1 MSHDRTIVET
11 NTSSNLFDSGFA
23 TDVGNIRK
31 MNQDFLA
38 VSDSLFVVADGMGG
52 HRGGEAAS
60 EIAVKKI
67 IEKQRYSTV
76 QSFRDQFINA
86 NTTVRSEAGRNAD
99 WEGMGTTLCG
109 ITLIS
114 SGEGDE
120 EKLAIANIGDSRI
133 YLLSQGLFSQVTEDH
148 SLVEEMRREGKI
160 TAQEA
165 EIHPHRNII
174 TRAVGIDEDANV
186 DCWELPIHK
195 GDRFLLCSDGLTN
208 EVATSEIHS
217 ILETVDS
224 PQEAAELLV
233 DLAKTNGGNDN
244 ITVVVVDVKEGEIS
258 PKPSTLTPISLNTPP
273 QSPSGSLTPNTSS
286 LEKSPEDGT
295 EWETTPENI
304 KKLVITALVMLLII
318 GVFIGRYARDNYF
331 VSFEQ
336 IGDTSIENSQI
347 LVYQG
352 RTSSILWFDPTVEER
367 RPILGRDLDEST
379 VAEIKQ
385 KPQFDTLQEAT
396 QYLDAIQEEIAQKQ
410 KNTD

>member
-1 MSHDRTIVET
+1 MSYDRTIVDT
-11 NTSSNLFDSGFA
+11 KTSSSRFDSGFA
-23 TDVGNIRK
+23 TDVGKIRN

-67 IEKQRYSTV
+67 IERQRYSTV
-76 QSFRDQFINA
+76 QSFRDQFIEA

-114 SGEGDE
+114 PGEDGK

-174 TRAVGIDEDANV
+174 TRALGIDEEANV

-195 GDRFLLCSDGLTN
+195 DDRFLLCSDGLTN

-217 ILETVDS
+217 ILATVDS

-233 DLAKTNGGNDN
+233 DLANTNGGNDN
-244 ITVVVVDVKEGEIS
+244 ITVVVVDVKEGETS
-258 PKPSTLTPISLNTPP
+258 PEPSTLAPISLNTPS
-273 QSPSGSLTPNTSS
+273 QSSSGSLTPSTSS
-286 LEKSPEDGT
+286 FEKSPEDAT

-304 KKLVITALVMLLII
+304 RKLVITALVMLLII

-336 IGDTSIENSQI
+336 IGETSIENSQI

-352 RTSSILWFDPTVEER
+352 RTSSILWFDPTIEER

-410 KNTD
+410 KKTD

>member
-1 MSHDRTIVET
+1 M
-11 NTSSNLFDSGFA
+11 
-23 TDVGNIRK
+23 
-31 MNQDFLA
+31 
-38 VSDSLFVVADGMGG
+38 
-52 HRGGEAAS
+52 
-60 EIAVKKI
+60 
-67 IEKQRYSTV
+67 
-76 QSFRDQFINA
+76 
-86 NTTVRSEAGRNAD
+86 
-99 WEGMGTTLCG
+99 
-109 ITLIS
+109 
-114 SGEGDE
+114 
-120 EKLAIANIGDSRI
+120 
-133 YLLSQGLFSQVTEDH
+133 
-148 SLVEEMRREGKI
+148 
-160 TAQEA
+160 
-165 EIHPHRNII
+165 
-174 TRAVGIDEDANV
+174 
-186 DCWELPIHK
+186 
-195 GDRFLLCSDGLTN
+195 
-208 EVATSEIHS
+208 
-217 ILETVDS
+217 
-224 PQEAAELLV
+224 
-233 DLAKTNGGNDN
+233 
-244 ITVVVVDVKEGEIS
+244 KEGEIS